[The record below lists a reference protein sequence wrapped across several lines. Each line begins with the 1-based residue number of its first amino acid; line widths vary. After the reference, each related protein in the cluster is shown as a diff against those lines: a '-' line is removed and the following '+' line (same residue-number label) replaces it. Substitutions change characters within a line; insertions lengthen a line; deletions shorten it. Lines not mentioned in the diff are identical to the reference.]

1 MTKQEFYLAKI
12 RVQKHW
18 VFILTNY
25 PNDEDLGLK
34 KGQTRE
40 DAINEALDIIN
51 YYRELIQSLDN
62 ESR

>member
-12 RVQKHW
+12 RAQKQW

-25 PNDEDLGLK
+25 PNDEDLGLHV
-34 KGQTRE
+34 GQTRE

-51 YYRELIQSLDN
+51 HYRELIQSLDN